1 MWWGVCV
8 IGGGV
13 CGVIMVRG
21 VYYGDM
27 MGGLNIDLIIINADR
42 TKYTYYTQ
50 VCLAS

>member
-13 CGVIMVRG
+13 CGVIMARG